1 MSEQEPERITI
12 QHVLVSFKETPV
24 QADRS
29 KEEAETLAGQL
40 LEQARDGAD
49 FDALVREHSD
59 DPVQPDDPAPGV
71 YKLLNHGV
79 EGMDFGQMVTQL
91 NTRAAE
97 REQEL
102 RKAIEA
108 GELAVDAAEEQMQAF
123 VEELRDQA
131 ATAQRE
137 LPHPRGAMVAAF
149 GDVGF
154 ALQPGEYGVAG
165 YDDESS
171 PFGWHVIRRID

>member
-1 MSEQEPERITI
+1 MVEQEPERITI

-29 KEEAETLAGQL
+29 REDAEALAAEL
-40 LEQARDGAD
+40 LEQARGGAD
-49 FDALVREHSD
+49 FAELVREHSD
-59 DPVQPDDPAPGV
+59 DPVQPDDPEPGV
-71 YKLLNHGV
+71 YRLINHGV
-79 EGMDFGQMVTQL
+79 EGLDFSQMISQL

-97 REQEL
+97 REETL

-108 GELAVDAAEEQMQAF
+108 GELAVDDAEAQMEAF
-123 VEELRDQA
+123 IEELRDQA

-154 ALQPGEYGVAG
+154 ALQPGEVGVAA
-165 YDDESS
+165 YDAEAS